1 MWLFSNFDVQTFD
14 QHPGPVS
21 PHPTSAVSHLR
32 VFRMLQ
38 WIHIK
43 FVKLVPTL
51 EIKGDIWD
59 VCELGL
65 CALVWFRWN
74 PALEKRWG
82 LEAGDCS
89 VSCCVPGTATGCS
102 NFGTFIAMPF
112 PNWVKRPREK
122 NRPCFLLLSYKDYL
136 KRFEFDS
143 ITEWRMYACGGEK
156 CFVLNFS
163 TSYFCAKFTEKVYF
177 LWLVTYF

>member
-1 MWLFSNFDVQTFD
+1 MAPRLWPFGLAPFPGLSGPALGCEEKDFSSVYMWLFSNFDVQTFD

-65 CALVWFRWN
+65 CALV
-74 PALEKRWG
+74 
-82 LEAGDCS
+82 
-89 VSCCVPGTATGCS
+89 
-102 NFGTFIAMPF
+102 
-112 PNWVKRPREK
+112 
-122 NRPCFLLLSYKDYL
+122 
-136 KRFEFDS
+136 
-143 ITEWRMYACGGEK
+143 
-156 CFVLNFS
+156 
-163 TSYFCAKFTEKVYF
+163 
-177 LWLVTYF
+177 